1 MRRRILVAI
10 LSIAGIAVVLF
21 GVPLSIVVD
30 RLVEEDATLR
40 IERQAVL
47 AAREVPGDYRTSN
60 DPVELPK
67 ATDEVTLGLYNDT
80 GLLVAGDG
88 PARADATVTKAL
100 DNQLATGETSNNL
113 VVAIPVTANEVVIG
127 AIRGEQ
133 PTSRSNGRT
142 VRIVALVAG
151 LALAVIGVG
160 AVIGYAVAGRLARPV
175 RRLRDAA
182 VQLGNGDFTI
192 ALSPSGVPE
201 LDDAADALSL
211 TAQRLDDLVSRE
223 RSFSADASHQL
234 RTPLAGLRSGIETE
248 LAFPRADATQILH
261 ESLDDIGRLERTISE
276 LLTLARTSAYAAA
289 TCSLS
294 DVQAEVRGSWHG
306 RFASAGRR
314 LSIADAEDVPPIVGS
329 GTMLRHAL
337 DVLLDNAFVHGGGEV
352 RLAASVGDD
361 SVTLSVSDEGPGFAS
376 GVGANDPTSAHGLG
390 LPLARRLVH
399 AMPGRMSIVEAG
411 RHPRIEIVLSLA
423 RQPQAEPD
431 ASG

>member
-1 MRRRILVAI
+1 MRRRVLVAI

-21 GVPLSIVVD
+21 GVPLALVVD

-47 AAREVPGDYRTSN
+47 ASREVPADYRTSG
-60 DPVELPK
+60 DTVELPK
-67 ATDEVTLGLYNDT
+67 ATDQVTLGLYDDK
-80 GLLVAGDG
+80 GVLLAGDG
-88 PARADATVTKAL
+88 PTRADPIVTKAL
-100 DNQLATGETSNNL
+100 DNQLATGETSSAL

-133 PTSRSNGRT
+133 PTSRSSGRT
-142 VRIVALVAG
+142 AGLVALVAA

-160 AVIGYAVAGRLARPV
+160 ALIGYAVAGRLARPV

-182 VQLGNGDFTI
+182 VQLGDGDFTI

-201 LDDAADALSL
+201 LDEAAAALSL

-248 LAFPRADATQILH
+248 LAFPRADSTQILN

-276 LLTLARTSAYAAA
+276 LLHLARTSAYAAV
-289 TCSLS
+289 TCKLD
-294 DVQAEVRGSWHG
+294 DVQVEVRGSWHG
-306 RFASAGRR
+306 RFASVGRR
-314 LSIADAEDVPPIVGS
+314 LTIADATDVPPVVGS

-337 DVLLDNAFVHGGGEV
+337 DVLLDNALVHGGGEV
-352 RLAASVGDD
+352 RIASSVGDD
-361 SVTLSVSDEGPGFAS
+361 SVTISVSDEGPGFEM
-376 GVGANDPTSAHGLG
+376 GRVPNDPTSAHGLG
-390 LPLARRLVH
+390 LPLARRLVR
-399 AMPGRMSIVEAG
+399 AMPGRMSIVESG
-411 RHPRIEIVLSLA
+411 RHPRIDIVLSLA
-423 RQPQAEPD
+423 GH
-431 ASG
+431 SGPPE